1 MIRWAVESNDNSS
14 LSLQFNQFEIFEPEL
29 KYINPGLPIS
39 IARKQLIEWNVSF
52 FDTLPDFILGY
63 PMGLKVVIHRDG
75 NILGLKV
82 VIHHDGN
89 ILGLKV
95 VIHYDGNIL
104 GLKVVIHR
112 DGNILGLKVFLSAW
126 AILE

>member
-1 MIRWAVESNDNSS
+1 M
-14 LSLQFNQFEIFEPEL
+14 
-29 KYINPGLPIS
+29 
-39 IARKQLIEWNVSF
+39 
-52 FDTLPDFILGY
+52 
-63 PMGLKVVIHRDG
+63 
-75 NILGLKV
+75 GLKV

-95 VIHYDGNIL
+95 VIHCDGNIL

-126 AILE
+126 DTIDKYDLNNNKQIWRCQMLCSRYKTYFQIFVVKKVRVS